1 MMTAL
6 PTFWAAQGI
15 ARKDRRYELRIEN
28 RRLSIIFKLLLC
40 TAASLGI
47 LIQMGAFEGTLRW
60 SVLNY
65 YTLMSNALCAL
76 YFFFAMLRESSGA
89 DTLLPQLKGA
99 VVTGIT
105 ITGLVY
111 HFVLAGTFQMQG
123 TLTLSNLLL
132 HYAVPVMAVADW
144 LLFSLKGKYR
154 LSSPFLWLLLPDGYF
169 LYAVIRVALG
179 ATLGYGGNRYP
190 YPFLNADALGWGQ
203 VMMNGLILNLFFLL
217 LGFLFVFLDRL
228 MAKKAI

>member
-1 MMTAL
+1 M
-6 PTFWAAQGI
+6 
-15 ARKDRRYELRIEN
+15 RIKN

-40 TAASLGI
+40 TAAALGI

-76 YFFFAMLRESSGA
+76 YFFFEMLSIGSGA
-89 DTLLPQLKGA
+89 DTPLPGLKGA

-111 HFVLAGTFQMQG
+111 HFVLAGSFQMQG
-123 TLTLSNLLL
+123 TLSLSNVLL

-144 LLFSLKGKYR
+144 LLFSPKGTYR

-169 LYAVIRVALG
+169 LYATVRVALG

-203 VMMNGLILNLFFLL
+203 VLKNGLILNLFFML
-217 LGFLFVFLDRL
+217 LGFLYLFLDRL
-228 MAKKAI
+228 MAKKAD

>member
-1 MMTAL
+1 M
-6 PTFWAAQGI
+6 
-15 ARKDRRYELRIEN
+15 RIRN

-76 YFFFAMLRESSGA
+76 YFFFEMLSIGSGA
-89 DTLLPQLKGA
+89 DTPLPGLKGA

-111 HFVLAGTFQMQG
+111 HFVLAGSFQMQG
-123 TLTLSNLLL
+123 TLSLSNVLL

-144 LLFSLKGKYR
+144 LLFSPKGTYR
-154 LSSPFLWLLLPDGYF
+154 LSSPFLWLLLPNGYF
-169 LYAVIRVALG
+169 LYATVRVALG

-203 VMMNGLILNLFFLL
+203 VLLNGLVLNLFFLL
-217 LGFLFVFLDRL
+217 LGFLYLFLDRL
-228 MAKKAI
+228 MAKKAD